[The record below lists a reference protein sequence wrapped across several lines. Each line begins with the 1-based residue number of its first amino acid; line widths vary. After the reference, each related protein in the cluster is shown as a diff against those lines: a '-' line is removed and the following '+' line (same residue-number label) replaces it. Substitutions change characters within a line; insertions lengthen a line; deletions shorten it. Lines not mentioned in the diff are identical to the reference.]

1 MRNFLKLDLVIN
13 FILNMYNQF
22 FEVMIERFTKMGT
35 FLCHRCYQ
43 VAYIS
48 IKVFDDGGDSKHK
61 KLH

>member
-1 MRNFLKLDLVIN
+1 MRNFLKSDLVIN

-35 FLCHRCYQ
+35 FLSHRCYQ